1 MFSLK
6 SNEHFFRMVKELYE
20 DEVFSDIIFITENGF
35 FYGHS
40 HLIFRHIPTLTDL
53 VCDGCRSGHEKL
65 TIFLPQVRPEFL
77 EIALID
83 LYCKGDVNS
92 LSVKKEILED
102 TNEFKIENNLPAT
115 DKFVSVIQYS
125 AGSKKKDN

>member
-1 MFSLK
+1 M
-6 SNEHFFRMVKELYE
+6 N
-20 DEVFSDIIFITENGF
+20 
-35 FYGHS
+35 
-40 HLIFRHIPTLTDL
+40 
-53 VCDGCRSGHEKL
+53 
-65 TIFLPQVRPEFL
+65 
-77 EIALID
+77 A
-83 LYCKGDVNS
+83 